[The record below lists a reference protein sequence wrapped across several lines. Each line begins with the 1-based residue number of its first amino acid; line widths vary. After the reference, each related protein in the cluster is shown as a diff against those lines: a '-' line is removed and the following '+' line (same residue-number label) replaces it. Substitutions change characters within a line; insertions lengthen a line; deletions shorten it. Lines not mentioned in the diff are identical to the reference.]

1 MKELRFPLPEGV
13 AEAIPASRWTTVNR
27 KEDADLEDWV
37 AYVEA
42 LEATGY
48 SRVMENS
55 LPGGVFRTYVKD
67 GIKLSVSYL
76 FGRREL
82 RVFSEKCPVSPDFGK
97 MGEKKFEKPSFTL
110 FGTHSSTSEVCS
122 TASGM
127 GLVLKLTD
135 GRLVVVDGGWQ
146 SPDFDSDY
154 PDFVR
159 LLKELSGEERP
170 HVALWLITHSHED
183 HYTVLSEMK
192 PEDAQID
199 AYMICLPV
207 EGVTDGASEKLMRM
221 IPDYAEKNIPPH
233 AGDCYDFGEAQMV
246 VLSCCEESQLYDT
259 RALADGNNQSTIVTF
274 AVAGQKIMVTGD
286 AYYHPEDLAI
296 EIGGEEIAC
305 EICQIAHHGRTHPK
319 DDHFY
324 QAVAPK
330 VALWPGCYAQI
341 DHDLKERRVNT
352 WIFESGECTI
362 IDHYVAYDGTVT
374 LELPYTPKG
383 LPYCSEGKY

>member
-1 MKELRFPLPEGV
+1 MNERRFPLPEG
-13 AEAIPASRWTTVNR
+13 ATDLAPASRWTEVS
-27 KEDADLEDWV
+27 KVECADVKDFA
-37 AYVEA
+37 AYCER
-42 LEATGY
+42 LEADGFLP
-48 SRVMENS
+48 VMKNEM
-55 LPGGVFRTYVKD
+55 PGGIFYAYVKD
-67 GIKLSVSYL
+67 DVKLSVSYL
-76 FGRREL
+76 HGRREL
-82 RVFSEKCPVSPDFGK
+82 RVFSEPKPKTHDFGT

-146 SPDFDSDY
+146 SPNFDSDY
-154 PDFVR
+154 PDFVQ
-159 LLKELSGEERP
+159 LLRDLSGEERP
-170 HVALWLITHSHED
+170 HVALWIITHSHED

-207 EGVTDGASEKLMRM
+207 AGVTDGASEKLMRL

-233 AGDCYDFGEAQMV
+233 AGDYYDFGEAGMT
-246 VLSCCEESQLYDT
+246 VLTCCEEAQLYDA
-259 RALADGNNQSTIVTF
+259 RALADGNNQSTILTF
-274 AVAGQKIMVTGD
+274 TVAGQRIMVTGD
-286 AYYHPEDLAI
+286 AYYHPEDLAM
-296 EIGGEEIAC
+296 EVAGEEIAC

-324 QAVAPK
+324 MAVAPK

-341 DHDLKERRVNT
+341 DNDLKERRVNT

-374 LELPYTPKG
+374 LDLPYTPKG